1 MGTLKSNFNTSFFI
15 GLTIGVIS
23 PLLLLPIIVFIL
35 SQSYGQSFS
44 YLWDQTLH
52 FQEFMSRYLSLGLI
66 GNLAWF
72 YFFLNREQYFHTRGI
87 IFGMLLY
94 APYMIYVNLERL
106 F

>member
-1 MGTLKSNFNTSFFI
+1 MKNNLNSSFFVGLAI
-15 GLTIGVIS
+15 GIL
-23 PLLLLPIIVFIL
+23 PLIVFVL
-35 SQSYGQSFS
+35 SQSYGQSFN
-44 YLWDQTLH
+44 YLWQQTLH

>member
-1 MGTLKSNFNTSFFI
+1 MKINLIPSFFI
-15 GLTIGVIS
+15 GLAIGVFS
-23 PLLLLPIIVFIL
+23 PLILLPLIVFVL

-44 YLWDQTLH
+44 YLWHQTFH
-52 FQEFMSRYLSLGLI
+52 FQEFLSRYLSLGLS

-94 APYMIYVNLERL
+94 APYMIYVNLER
-106 F
+106 FF

>member
-1 MGTLKSNFNTSFFI
+1 MGNLKDNFNSSFFI
-15 GLTIGVIS
+15 GIAVGTFS
-23 PLLLLPIIVFIL
+23 PLVLLPIIVFIL

-44 YLWDQTLH
+44 YLWHQTWHYQDFL
-52 FQEFMSRYLSLGLI
+52 SRYLSLGLI

-72 YFFLNREQYFHTRGI
+72 YYFLNRERYYYARGI

-94 APYMIYVNLERL
+94 APFMIYVNLDRL